1 MKKLL
6 TGVCLCSVL
15 YFISCRMDN
24 GTISNEID
32 DRLEELIKDHSENG
46 KISFYVMPQSN
57 EYSSIPNQDP
67 NNPITAEKAALGK
80 MLFFETGLAQEAK
93 KSVSFNT
100 YSCSSCHIPEKNFT
114 AGRVQGIADG
124 AIGFGRLGELRHKNP
139 LYDGSEV
146 DAQGARPLPTIN
158 LAYVRNALWSGAF
171 GARGMNEGTQ
181 SAWGIADSL
190 TSINHLGMEGLE
202 SNNTRALFV
211 HRQVITKELMEKLGL
226 KSMFDKAFPNVPDDQ
241 RYTRQIASNAIA
253 SYFRT
258 IFTNEA
264 PFQKWLKGDRS
275 ALSPQQKRGAELFFG
290 KAGCINCHNSPSFN
304 AQRFAAV
311 GVKDLYQNP
320 NEVFRTGPL
329 DARNK
334 GRGGFTL
341 RDADLYKFK
350 VPQLYNLKGLGFYF
364 HGASKYSLREVV
376 EYFNNAIPEN
386 PNVPL
391 ERIDYNFKPL
401 HLAQSEIDDL
411 VEFLDNG
418 LYDDNLVRY
427 KPDFIMSGLC
437 FPDNDPESKHQMGCL

>member
-275 ALSPQQKRGAELFFG
+275 ALSPQQKRGAELFLEKQGVSIAIIALHSMRSDLQPLASKTFIRIQM
-290 KAGCINCHNSPSFN
+290 KFSEQVHSMQEIKV
-304 AQRFAAV
+304 AAA
-311 GVKDLYQNP
+311 LP
-320 NEVFRTGPL
+320 CEMPICT
-329 DARNK
+329 
-334 GRGGFTL
+334 
-341 RDADLYKFK
+341 
-350 VPQLYNLKGLGFYF
+350 NLKFRNYIISKVWDSIF
-364 HGASKYSLREVV
+364 MAQASIHFVK
-376 EYFNNAIPEN
+376 
-386 PNVPL
+386 
-391 ERIDYNFKPL
+391 
-401 HLAQSEIDDL
+401 
-411 VEFLDNG
+411 
-418 LYDDNLVRY
+418 
-427 KPDFIMSGLC
+427 
-437 FPDNDPESKHQMGCL
+437 